1 MWSSILML
9 AIAFLVLLAAIGM
22 KIVAKTS
29 DSRPV
34 FYMAVLGFLALYILA
49 ATAISWL
56 NPGLPGANVTSFSE
70 LVKPQTP
77 LDDTAPASEPEVI
90 IRQ

>member
-1 MWSSILML
+1 ML

-34 FYMAVLGFLALYILA
+34 FYLAVLGFLALYILA
-49 ATAISWL
+49 AIAIAWL
-56 NPGLPGANVTSFSE
+56 NPGLPGANITSFSE
-70 LVKPQTP
+70 LVNPPTP
-77 LDDTAPASEPEVI
+77 LEGAAPSSESEVI

>member
-1 MWSSILML
+1 ML
-9 AIAFLVLLAAIGM
+9 AIAFLILLVAIGM

-49 ATAISWL
+49 AIAISWL
-56 NPGLPGANVTSFSE
+56 NPGLPGADVTSFSE
-70 LVKPQTP
+70 LVKPPTAIEN
-77 LDDTAPASEPEVI
+77 TAPPSVPDTI
-90 IRQ
+90 IR